1 MKRDPRVFLW
11 DAREAANAIAAMTA
25 GRTFTEFS
33 NDIVLRSAVER
44 QCEIVG
50 EALAQLA
57 RLDAPLAVK
66 VPDLRKSL
74 PSATS

>member
-1 MKRDPRVFLW
+1 LKRDPRVFLW

-25 GRTFTEFS
+25 GRTFAEFS

-44 QCEIVG
+44 QFEIVG